1 MGHQSLA
8 EALIKTRWYNPF
20 PKIRITER
28 PDVAAAQIYEGSVII
43 LIDTSPQAKTAAES
57 KRGYSVGSDSHAVPL
72 DKLESDSCIR
82 SLTGLGELD
91 RVLGG
96 GLVKGSVVL
105 LTGEPGIG
113 KSTLLLQISGILGET
128 RRVLYISGEESSG
141 QLKLR
146 AKRLGIAGESLYVL
160 TETEAPKGY
169 ELPEIGRA
177 HV

>member
-1 MGHQSLA
+1 MKGLKTVYICSTCEYESPKWMG
-8 EALIKTRWYNPF
+8 KC
-20 PKIRITER
+20 PKCGAWNSFVE
-28 PDVAAAQIYEGSVII
+28 DV
-43 LIDTSPQAKTAAES
+43 IDTSPQSKQTES
-57 KRGYSVGSDSHAVPL
+57 KHSYSVGGDTHATPI
-72 DKLESDSCIR
+72 DQLEADSCIR

-113 KSTLLLQISGILGET
+113 KSTLLLQISGILGGT

-146 AKRLGIAGESLYVL
+146 AARLGVKGKDLLVL
-160 TETEAPKGY
+160 TET
-169 ELPEIGRA
+169 
-177 HV
+177 